1 MINWKNVKLIF
12 MRELRDQLRDR
23 RTLFMI
29 IVLPLLLYPGLGIG
43 MVQLTVLFSEQPRTV
58 VILGDKN
65 LSPKTLPPLLE
76 GDGFA
81 RDLFAD
87 SADAAKLRV
96 LSQSE
101 LVAANSDGK
110 VSEKDAELLQRAE
123 SISSMVPERERLQQ
137 ELAELQGT
145 AHFGTANT
153 ERMEELRRQLTAIN
167 GEMGKLF
174 AESKIQTLVIIP
186 QDFGKS
192 VASANQQLVER
203 GGATV
208 RIADYARPLIVHN
221 SADEKSQIT
230 YSRVAEVLEHWED
243 QILDQ
248 RLELADL
255 PANLHR
261 PVEARGAD
269 LAMIEQLSSKLWS
282 QLFPGLLV
290 LMSITGAFYPAID
303 LAAGE
308 KERGTMETLLICP
321 ASRSEIVV
329 GKFFT
334 VMSFSIMTALLNLIS
349 MGMTGRYMVGLMGAR
364 TMPGMSTPTLPSLGD
379 IAWIVIFLI
388 PLAAM
393 FSSLCLALAT
403 FARSSKEGQYYL
415 TPLLMVTLGLTM
427 FCLSPGVEL
436 TERPMYSVMPV
447 CGVALLLKGLLMSS
461 LSTAPLYVY
470 AVPVLGS
477 TLFYS
482 FLALYW
488 AIEQFKSEDVLFR
501 EAERFD
507 LKLWVHHLLRDKEPT
522 PSFSEAVICFI
533 LIMMLQFVAISA
545 SGGGAGTGWMIR
557 MLLITQ
563 IAVIASPALFMGVML
578 TTSLRQTFRLY
589 LPRLKMVAVAMVLA
603 VAMHVLSFEWL
614 HQLDWFFPKLPDSME
629 EPLKRLMSAN
639 MPWWIMLGTMALAPA
654 ICEELAFRGF
664 ILSGLRRTGRTWMAI
679 GLSSCAFGFMH
690 MIPHQVFNATLLGLV
705 LGIIA
710 IRSNSLLPSV
720 IFHLIYNSLGV
731 IHGRIGPQLLERFR
745 GNPLVRDVDG
755 QMLYGWPTIVIA
767 ALIALPLLWR
777 LIQGINPRSP
787 RQVDPIAPNS
797 APTLVSPGAGSA

>member
-58 VILGDKN
+58 VILGDNN
-65 LSPKTLPPLLE
+65 LSPQTLPPLLE

-81 RDLFAD
+81 RDLFSD

-145 AHFGTANT
+145 AQFGTANT

-186 QDFGKS
+186 QDFGES

-364 TMPGMSTPTLPSLGD
+364 TMPGMTTPTLPSLGD
-379 IAWIVIFLI
+379 VAWIVIFLV

-533 LIMMLQFVAISA
+533 LIMMLQFVAISS

-710 IRSNSLLPSV
+710 IRSNSLLPGV

-787 RQVDPIAPNS
+787 RQVDQIAPNS
-797 APTLVSPGAGSA
+797 APTLVSPGAGSV

>member
-58 VILGDKN
+58 VILGDNN

-81 RDLFAD
+81 RDLFSD

-167 GEMGKLF
+167 ADMGKLF

-186 QDFGKS
+186 QDFGES

-208 RIADYARPLIVHN
+208 PIADYERPLIVHN

-364 TMPGMSTPTLPSLGD
+364 TMPGMTTPTLPSLGD
-379 IAWIVIFLI
+379 VAWIVIFLI

-533 LIMMLQFVAISA
+533 LIMMLQFVAISS
-545 SGGGAGTGWMIR
+545 SGAGAGTGWMIR

-578 TTSLRQTFRLY
+578 TTSLKQTFRLH
-589 LPRLKMVAVAMVLA
+589 LPRLKMVGVAMVLA
-603 VAMHVLSFEWL
+603 VALHVLSLEWSY
-614 HQLDWFFPKLPDSME
+614 QLEWFFPKLPESMA
-629 EPLKRLMSAN
+629 EPLKRLMSAE
-639 MPWWIMLGTMALAPA
+639 MPWWILLGTMALAPA

-679 GLSSCAFGFMH
+679 GLSSFAFGFMH
-690 MIPHQVFNATLLGLV
+690 MIPQQVFNATLLGLV

-710 IRSNSLLPSV
+710 IRSNSLLPGV

-731 IHGRIGPQLLERFR
+731 IHARIGPQLLDRFR

-755 QMLYGWPTIVIA
+755 QMLYGWATIAIA
-767 ALIALPLLWR
+767 VLITLPLLWR
-777 LIQGINPRSP
+777 LIQGINPRTP
-787 RQVDPIAPNS
+787 RQVEQIAANS